1 MFILRKL
8 FGKADPPSSD
18 KEEVKQVEVYDL
30 TPELDNA
37 REQMEFY
44 FSPSNVE
51 NSSFMKQ
58 LINTEPDRYCPISI
72 FNEKFNRIVDM
83 HLTEEELMKACQ
95 ASSELEVDTARKM
108 VRSKVPFKPDPR
120 REYRTL
126 YVDQLDQSETL
137 DTLQAYFRSLFGK
150 VLRIEMRNKN
160 RSGGEKYFSGTA
172 YVELQ
177 TEEQAT
183 EAVKNGIEYHGKKL
197 PIKLLSTFKL
207 EMKNKDAERKKER
220 ESKPNREPKKGAKPK
235 RN

>member
-8 FGKADPPSSD
+8 FGKADPPSSEN
-18 KEEVKQVEVYDL
+18 EEIKQQEVYDL
-30 TPELDNA
+30 TPELDAA

-58 LINTEPDRYCPISI
+58 LINMEADRYCPIQI
-72 FNEKFNRIVDM
+72 FNEKFNKIVAM
-83 HLTEEELMKACQ
+83 HLTDEELMKACQ
-95 ASSELEVDTARKM
+95 ASSELEVDTSRKM

-126 YVDQLDQSETL
+126 YVDQLDQTETL
-137 DTLQAYFRSLFGK
+137 ESLQAFFRSLFGK

-177 TEEQAT
+177 TEEQAN
-183 EAVKNGIEYHGKKL
+183 EAVKNGIEYNGKKL
-197 PIKLLSTFKL
+197 PIKLLSTFKQ
-207 EMKNKDAERKKER
+207 EMRNKSAERR
-220 ESKPNREPKKGAKPK
+220 ENKSSREPKKGAKPK
-235 RN
+235 RS